1 MVTGVLLADAQLG
14 NTAAARHPGSADPIV
29 QYQPKV
35 RKVSAVPQ
43 KVPVVHSSAY
53 LFRRKK
59 PKDGERPAVLSSR
72 DDSVDPVEQNA
83 VEWAL
88 RQADAYFD
96 TVEGDKDKKSP
107 ARVLVKNPATQ
118 LTMKTMQVGHYD
130 CRLGYI
136 VLASDACSVA
146 HASHVDFCLLCACCS
161 SVR

>member
-1 MVTGVLLADAQLG
+1 M
-14 NTAAARHPGSADPIV
+14 

-53 LFRRKK
+53 LLRRSK
-59 PKDGERPAVLSSR
+59 PKDGDIPAVQSSR
-72 DDSVDPVEQNA
+72 DDTVDPIEQNA

-96 TVEGDKDKKSP
+96 RVEGDQDTKST

-118 LTMKTMQVGHYD
+118 VTMKTMQVGHHD
-130 CRLGYI
+130 CRSVVMDESKRHVQHSTYPGLSYMFVSCDG
-136 VLASDACSVA
+136 VLLATD
-146 HASHVDFCLLCACCS
+146 
-161 SVR
+161 